1 MKVYSEINLRDF
13 EFWSGAKL
21 NAETLTSEQLDI
33 VESILE
39 DAYPDGISE
48 TQINDFFWFE
58 FDTIR
63 EWLGIKDEEDE

>member
-13 EFWSGAKL
+13 EFWSGAKS

-63 EWLGIKDEEDE
+63 EWLGIEDE